1 VNGKARE
8 IVGVLPEEFR
18 FLRFEP
24 DLFVPFQFDP
34 AEVFVGNFSYQGI
47 GRLKPGV
54 SIEAANADL
63 SRMIPLAV
71 EKYPKGLT
79 LQMLKEARFD
89 ANIVPLKQDVVGDVG
104 NVLWVLLGTVGVV
117 LLIACANVANLFLVR
132 TDGRQQELAL
142 RTALGAD
149 RKQLSREILL
159 ESVAFGILGG
169 MVGLGFAWAGLRLL
183 VAIGPESL
191 PRLNEIGIDST
202 VLLFTFVVSVGSGVL
217 FGLFPLFKYGRLS
230 LTAALKEGGRGGSEG
245 RERHR
250 ARSFLVVAQIALA
263 LVLLVGAGLMVRS
276 FQALR
281 RVQPGFVKP
290 EDVLTFRISIPE
302 SEADTSD
309 KVVSLF
315 RAILDRTRSMPG
327 IDSIGVSSSVTMDG
341 WDSNDAIEVEDFP
354 LPEGQIGTIRRFK
367 WIGEGYFETMGNP
380 MLAGRPITWHDVD
393 TAAPV
398 VVVTE
403 NFAREYWDDPAKAVG
418 KRIRQSFREP
428 VPWRE
433 IVGVVGNEHDN
444 GVSEKPTPIVYWPMI
459 VEKFWGQDRFAQ
471 RSMVYALR
479 TRRLETPTFLEEVR
493 SAVWSVN
500 PNLPLANVRTL
511 EEVLERS
518 MARTSFT
525 LTMLAIAS
533 GVALLLGAVGIY
545 GVISYSVSQ
554 RTREIGVRM
563 ALGAARRDVNR
574 LVLKEGAPL
583 ILAGLAVGLLAA
595 LGLTRLMAALL
606 FGVSPIDPVT
616 FVSVA
621 GALAAVALVAS
632 YLPAR
637 RAAGLDPTEALRWE

>member
-1 VNGKARE
+1 
-8 IVGVLPEEFR
+8 
-18 FLRFEP
+18 
-24 DLFVPFQFDP
+24 
-34 AEVFVGNFSYQGI
+34 
-47 GRLKPGV
+47 
-54 SIEAANADL
+54 
-63 SRMIPLAV
+63 
-71 EKYPKGLT
+71 
-79 LQMLKEARFD
+79 
-89 ANIVPLKQDVVGDVG
+89 
-104 NVLWVLLGTVGVV
+104 
-117 LLIACANVANLFLVR
+117 
-132 TDGRQQELAL
+132 
-142 RTALGAD
+142 
-149 RKQLSREILL
+149 
-159 ESVAFGILGG
+159 
-169 MVGLGFAWAGLRLL
+169 
-183 VAIGPESL
+183 
-191 PRLNEIGIDST
+191 LNEIGIDST
-202 VLLFTFVVSVGSGVL
+202 VLLFTFAVSVGSGVL

-263 LVLLVGAGLMVRS
+263 LVLLVGSGLMVRS

-281 RVQPGFVKP
+281 RVQPGFVQP
-290 EDVLTFRISIPE
+290 ADVLTFRISIPE

-327 IDSIGVSSSVTMDG
+327 IDSIGISSSVTMDG

-354 LPEGQIGTIRRFK
+354 VPEGQIGTIRRFK

-380 MLAGRPITWHDVD
+380 ILAGRPITWHDVD

-403 NFAREYWDDPAKAVG
+403 NLAREYWGDPAKAIG
-418 KRIRQSFREP
+418 KRVRQSFREP

-444 GVSEKPTPIVYWPMI
+444 GVSEKPTPIVYWPMS
-459 VEKFWGQDRFAQ
+459 VEKFWGQDRFAP

-479 TRRLETPTFLEEVR
+479 TRRLGTSSFLEEVR

-525 LTMLAIAS
+525 LAMLGIAS

-563 ALGAARRDVNR
+563 ALGAARRDVHR

-616 FVSVA
+616 FGSVA
-621 GALAAVALVAS
+621 AALAAVALVAS

-637 RAAGLDPTEALRWE
+637 RAAGLDPTEALRWK